1 MILFILLI
9 LTGLFIVIAAKC
21 DIKHEDTA
29 IIFCILS
36 AVVGMILSGFIVVA
50 VVVEVP
56 YFKERKRMEFE
67 QKYQSIMFCI
77 EHEKIGTTSLA
88 SDISEYNSEVIRGRM
103 DQNSAWFSVITYD
116 FYEELPL
123 IEIEMED

>member
-9 LTGLFIVIAAKC
+9 LTGLFLVIAAKC
-21 DIKHEDTA
+21 DIRHEDIA
-29 IIFCILS
+29 IISCVLS
-36 AVVGMILSGFIVVA
+36 AVVGLFLFAFIVAA
-50 VVVEVP
+50 VIVEVP
-56 YFKERKRMEFE
+56 YFKERKRIDFE

-88 SDISEYNSEVIRGRM
+88 SDISEYNSEILRGRM

-116 FYEELPL
+116 FYDDLPL